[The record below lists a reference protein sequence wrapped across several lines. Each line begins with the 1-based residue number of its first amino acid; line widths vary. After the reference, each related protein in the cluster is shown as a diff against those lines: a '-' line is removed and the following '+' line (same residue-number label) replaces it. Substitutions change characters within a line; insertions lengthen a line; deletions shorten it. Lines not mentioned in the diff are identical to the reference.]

1 MAKDDDKKRRGGGGY
16 SSLIKFGLPA
26 AVVLYVVFGH
36 NQLAARGG
44 AAALLPAG
52 FSGGLRQAAEK
63 QVPVPKT
70 PRSVIRYYDG
80 NTVVT

>member
-1 MAKDDDKKRRGGGGY
+1 MVRDDDKKKRGDPRP
-16 SSLIKFGLPA
+16 SSYIKYGLA
-26 AVVLYVVFGH
+26 GAVGLYLVFGTSM
-36 NQLAARGG
+36 LGPKGG
-44 AAALLPAG
+44 AGLLPAG
-52 FSGGLRQAAEK
+52 LASGLRRAEEQ

>member
-1 MAKDDDKKRRGGGGY
+1 MVRDDDKKRRGETRP
-16 SSLIKFGLPA
+16 SSYIKYGLA
-26 AVVLYVVFGH
+26 GAVGLYVLFGT
-36 NQLAARGG
+36 NALGG
-44 AAALLPAG
+44 KGAALLPAG
-52 FSGGLRQAAEK
+52 LGAGLRRAEEQ

>member
-1 MAKDDDKKRRGGGGY
+1 MARDDDKKRRGVSAY
-16 SSLIKFGLPA
+16 SSYFKYVLLGL
-26 AVVLYVVFGH
+26 VVFYIL
-36 NQLAARGG
+36 LAGNVLPGG
-44 AAALLPAG
+44 KSGALLPAG
-52 FSGGLRQAAEK
+52 LGLRRAEEK